1 VLLNEEESNPIEQF
15 DRSLIGEIKR
25 KEKESNP
32 WAMSPPWFSKPVANH
47 QRHLPARRRVEE
59 SNPQVID
66 CDRFQDD
73 LLTISRTLHRRR
85 KLEESNPYS
94 IAARSFSKRV
104 TKPLVVASSWGDRRE
119 LNPLPLVSQTSPSV
133 ASGSVTVESR
143 GIEPLTSRLQG
154 ERSSS

>member
-1 VLLNEEESNPIEQF
+1 LLYEEESNQMELF
-15 DRSLIGEIKR
+15 DRALIGEVKR

-47 QRHLPARRRVEE
+47 QRHLPAIRQSITRRRVEE

-119 LNPLPLVSQTSPSV
+119 LNPLPLVS
-133 ASGSVTVESR
+133 
-143 GIEPLTSRLQG
+143 
-154 ERSSS
+154 